1 MLELLGLLFLGFAVG
16 LSGAVI
22 PGPLLAFVILDSTKK
37 RKITGHFVI
46 LGHALWE
53 ALIICLI
60 LLGLGSVMTQYS
72 IIIYAVGGVVL
83 ILMGML
89 LIRNRNDEVKMGNS
103 RVNSSTLG
111 GVFYTAFNPTQPIW
125 WATAGLLLLTE
136 GSKIMGILGIFIVT
150 AGHWFADLAY
160 YIFVSYIIYKYGR
173 YINPWQRQLAT
184 ILGLFLAMLGAY
196 FIILGTIS
204 I

>member
-46 LGHALWE
+46 LGHAIWE

-60 LLGLGSVMTQYS
+60 LLGLSNAMTQYS
-72 IIIYAVGGVVL
+72 LIIYAVGGTVL
-83 ILMGML
+83 ITMGVLM
-89 LIRNRNDEVKMGNS
+89 IRNRNEEVKIGRS
-103 RVNSSTLG
+103 KINSSTLG

-125 WATAGLLLLTE
+125 WATAGILLLAE
-136 GSKIMGILGIFIVT
+136 GSKIMGTLGIFIVT

-160 YIFVSYIIYKYGR
+160 YTFVSYIIYKYGR
-173 YINPWQRQLAT
+173 YINPWQRQLSI
-184 ILGLFLAMLGAY
+184 ILGLFLATLGTC
-196 FIILGTIS
+196 FIILGAING
-204 I
+204 